1 MQSYPRYELY
11 GESQKLIDWVKAL
24 PYVDETDDAE
34 VKLYVDKI
42 KDAYQKYTTADPSVP
57 PTEEQMQIVNA
68 ALNVVVPTNV
78 DSLKPGL
85 FSGYK
90 ADSAGEAEQIA
101 GMTPDTKISSI
112 VLNGVDEI
120 EPFTFTGCSELKNV
134 SIIKAGKIGD

>member
-57 PTEEQMQIVNA
+57 PTEEQM
-68 ALNVVVPTNV
+68 L
-78 DSLKPGL
+78 
-85 FSGYK
+85 
-90 ADSAGEAEQIA
+90 
-101 GMTPDTKISSI
+101 
-112 VLNGVDEI
+112 
-120 EPFTFTGCSELKNV
+120 
-134 SIIKAGKIGD
+134 